1 MLTYRIGYV
10 PDSQRILN
18 IKVRTIETEQAQ
30 PKA

>member
-10 PDSQRILN
+10 PDSQRISN
-18 IKVRTIETEQAQ
+18 IKVRTIEMEQAQ